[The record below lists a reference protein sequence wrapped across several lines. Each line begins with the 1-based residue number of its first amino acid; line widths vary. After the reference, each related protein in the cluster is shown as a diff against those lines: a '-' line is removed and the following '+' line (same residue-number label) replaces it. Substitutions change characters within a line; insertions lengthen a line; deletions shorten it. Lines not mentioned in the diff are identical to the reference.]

1 MRSHEEIY
9 EHLLQR
15 EKEYQ
20 EKQAK
25 KSENR
30 KRRVAFF
37 GVILAGIVLVWFLIA
52 MIQGLGQSG
61 QTKTES
67 NPPTEYAQQTTVPE
81 PSLTDEP
88 DNPKKF
94 DLYAEITADQKKGHA
109 SSGEVAPTE
118 TARITVT
125 YSVFNEA
132 SGLVLDYVATGE
144 GIGTVASVDVEANEY
159 EAIIKMESEYTVY
172 EGETCVYTERVLTIA
187 Q

>member
-20 EKQAK
+20 EKQRK
-25 KSENR
+25 KTENR
-30 KRRVAFF
+30 RRRVVFS
-37 GVILAGIVLVWFLIA
+37 GVILAGIVLVGLLIA
-52 MIQGLGQSG
+52 MIQGFGQSG

-67 NPPTEYAQQTTVPE
+67 NPPTEFVQQTTVPE

-88 DNPKKF
+88 GNPKKF

-125 YSVFNEA
+125 YSAFNKE
-132 SGLVLDYVATGE
+132 SGLVVDYEVTGE
-144 GIGTVASVDVEANEY
+144 GIGTAADVDFEAKED
-159 EAIIKMESEYTVY
+159 ELIIKMESEYTVY
-172 EGETCVYTERVLTIA
+172 DGETCVYNERVLTIA